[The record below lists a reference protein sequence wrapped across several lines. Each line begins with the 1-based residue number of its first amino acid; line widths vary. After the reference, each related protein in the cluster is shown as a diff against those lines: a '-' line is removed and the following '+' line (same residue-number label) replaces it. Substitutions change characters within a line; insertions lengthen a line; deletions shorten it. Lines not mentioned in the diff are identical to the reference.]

1 MEYTQY
7 TLNCFV
13 LGEADPFPVKIK
25 KDQLVGELKDEIK
38 SKNRR
43 LKEFDAH
50 ELTLYLLNV
59 TGPDKQT
66 RKDEIESK
74 ANALSSLVELESLS
88 DVSYYFGDSDPPKKR
103 TIHILVVPPQGKS
116 IDP

>member
-1 MEYTQY
+1 MEY

-13 LGEADPFPVKIK
+13 LGEEDSFPVKIQ
-25 KDQLVGELKDEIK
+25 KDQSVSELKQEIK
-38 SKNRR
+38 KGTQR
-43 LKEFDAH
+43 LALIDGH
-50 ELTLYLLNV
+50 NLDLYRLDV
-59 TGPDKQT
+59 AGPDKQT